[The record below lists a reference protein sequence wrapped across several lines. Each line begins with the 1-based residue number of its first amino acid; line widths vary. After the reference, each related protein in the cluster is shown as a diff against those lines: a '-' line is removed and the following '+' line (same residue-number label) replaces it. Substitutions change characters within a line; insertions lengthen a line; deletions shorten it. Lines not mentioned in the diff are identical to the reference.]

1 MLDNSKRN
9 KNLLQKI
16 LSKIISREVMDNFN
30 RLLSQHRITNRE
42 ISRYIGAPD
51 NAFNKIINE
60 MSVPSVTTII
70 RYVHA
75 AEQIIG
81 ENKISIYSKILI
93 DNEIEKAVSILN
105 QISDADITELINEN
119 KEFFKSLDF
128 YFSTSQFK
136 KVDPFTIEERNIYA
150 EIKEMLDRE

>member
-16 LSKIISREVMDNFN
+16 LSKIISRKVMDNFN

-42 ISRYIGAPD
+42 ISQYIGAPD

-60 MSVPSVTTII
+60 MSVPAVTTII

-81 ENKISIYSKILI
+81 KDKVSIYRRILV
-93 DNEIEKAVSILN
+93 DNEIDKAVSILN

-128 YFSTSQFK
+128 YFSTTQSK

-150 EIKEMLDRE
+150 EIKEMLDYE